1 MITTTKLT
9 KQVGISAESA
19 GMLAAATV
27 TTGKN
32 FEDQYKDALGTS
44 YELQR
49 QSGVQL
55 DLRNILEE
63 SGKVTGT
70 IRANLGANVETIAAA
85 VTQAKLFGGSL
96 DDVANAS
103 KSLLD
108 FESSISAELEA
119 ELLLGKNINLEKARQ
134 ASLDGDLATVAK
146 ELTKEAGDYSDFQN
160 LNVIQQEALAKA
172 MGMQSDQLADILFQQ
187 EIQNKSANE
196 LRALGKDQLAD
207 RLEAQTAQ
215 DKFNASVAKLKG
227 LLGDAVTAFMPFL
240 EY

>member
-1 MITTTKLT
+1 MVFPTLFDDATLITTTKLT

-70 IRANLGANVETIAAA
+70 IRANLGSNVEINSRCCYTSQTIWW
-85 VTQAKLFGGSL
+85 
-96 DDVANAS
+96 
-103 KSLLD
+103 
-108 FESSISAELEA
+108 
-119 ELLLGKNINLEKARQ
+119 
-134 ASLDGDLATVAK
+134 
-146 ELTKEAGDYSDFQN
+146 
-160 LNVIQQEALAKA
+160 
-172 MGMQSDQLADILFQQ
+172 
-187 EIQNKSANE
+187 
-196 LRALGKDQLAD
+196 
-207 RLEAQTAQ
+207 
-215 DKFNASVAKLKG
+215 KFR
-227 LLGDAVTAFMPFL
+227 
-240 EY
+240 